1 MLGCNKCM
9 GQINT
14 KSNHCCYCDAF
25 SLCTPLGDQIQR
37 LEQQNK
43 NLEEQLEMWKD
54 KFCELVKIRNRLVV
68 ERDML
73 LSQ

>member
-14 KSNHCCYCDAF
+14 KPNHCCYCDAL
-25 SLCTPLGDQIQR
+25 SLGTSLGDQIQR